1 MKLLQCMHSLFTNT
15 KGSSVCIK
23 SRKVS
28 YFYGMETLT
37 HTPISLFDYDLP
49 DERIAKFP
57 VSPRHSSKLLVYDG
71 AIQVS
76 EYINLGDFL
85 PDDALLIVNNT
96 KVVEARLHF
105 QKSTGGQIEI
115 FCLEHAEV
123 GLDVSSAMTKKSTV
137 LWNCQ
142 VGGAKKWKEGLVFAS
157 FTVEGKEVEF
167 TAEKIS
173 TAQGIFTIRFTWNH
187 PDLSFAEVLHYSGNI
202 PLPPYLNRNTTDE
215 DKNTYQTVYA
225 QLDGSVAAP
234 TAGLHF
240 TPELFNKLSTKNIK
254 SLELTLHV
262 GAGTFKPVKDEVVEN
277 HHMHAEFIEVERA
290 FIEDFCKGLNRTR
303 IAVGTTSLR
312 TLESLYWMGVKTLQ
326 NPNISTADLEISQW
340 EAYELKQDISTEE
353 AFKALLDWMNAKQV
367 DKLFSKTGIMVKPGY
382 TIRTVDAI
390 LTNFHQPKSTLLLLI
405 HAFVG
410 DNWKEIYDYAL
421 HHDFRFL
428 SYGDGSLLWK
438 RKL

>member
-1 MKLLQCMHSLFTNT
+1 MHNLISVHEGFGLFT
-15 KGSSVCIK
+15 K

-28 YFYGMETLT
+28 YFYRMETLT
-37 HTPISLFDYDLP
+37 QTPISRFDYDLP

-57 VSPRHSSKLLVYDG
+57 VSPRHSSKLLVYNGD
-71 AIQVS
+71 IEVS

-85 PDDALLIVNNT
+85 PDDAILIVNNT

-105 QKSTGGQIEI
+105 QKPSGGQVEI
-115 FCLEHAEV
+115 FCLEHAEN
-123 GLDVSSAMTKKSTV
+123 GLDVTSAMTKKSEV

-142 VGGAKKWKEGLVFAS
+142 IGGAKKWKEGLVYAS
-157 FTVEGKEVEF
+157 FTFAGKEVEF

-187 PDLSFAEVLHYSGNI
+187 PDLSFAEVLHHAGDI
-202 PLPPYLNRNTTDE
+202 PLPPYLNRNTTEE

-240 TPELFNKLSTKNIK
+240 TPELFKKLEVKNIR

-262 GAGTFKPVKDEVVEN
+262 GAGTFKPVKDEVAEN

-290 FIEDFCKGLNRTR
+290 FLENFFKGLNQTR

-326 NPNISTADLEISQW
+326 NPNISTVDLEISQW

-367 DKLFSKTGIMVKPGY
+367 NRLFSKTGIMIKPGY

-410 DNWKEIYDYAL
+410 DNWKEIYHYAL

-428 SYGDGSLLWK
+428 SYGDGCLLWK
-438 RKL
+438 KKS